1 MTFRAREIGHHAE
14 IQGKT
19 MEGEMAE
26 SLKGKVALVTGAG
39 RGIGRSTVE
48 SLRTLGATVVAGLEA
63 DSQRQA
69 MEGVDCVLLDVR
81 EASQWAA
88 AVSHCQRAHGGLD
101 ILVNNAGIL
110 REGTAEETSLET
122 WHEVLAVNL
131 MSVFLGAKYAVPALK
146 ERGGGAIVNV
156 ASIDGL
162 MGNLRHVAYAAS
174 KGGVVSITRAL
185 AMDHAPDGI
194 RVNCVCPGTVNTQMV
209 RENMAVYS
217 EELIRQKHPLG
228 RQAEPEEVAD
238 AIAYLCSPQ
247 ASFITGQAL
256 PVDGGRSI
264 R

>member
-1 MTFRAREIGHHAE
+1 
-14 IQGKT
+14 
-19 MEGEMAE
+19 MAE

-48 SLRTLGATVVAGLEA
+48 SLGALGATVVAGLEA

-69 MEGVDCVLLDVR
+69 VEGVDCVLLDVR
-81 EASQWAA
+81 EEAHWAG
-88 AVSHCQRAHGGLD
+88 AVSHCLTAHGGLD

-110 REGTAEETSLET
+110 REGTAEETTLET

-131 MSVFLGAKYAVPALK
+131 TGVFLGAKYAVPALK

-162 MGNLRHVAYAAS
+162 MGNHRHVAYAAS

-185 AMDHAPDGI
+185 AIDHAADGI
-194 RVNCVCPGTVNTQMV
+194 RVNCVCPGTVRTQMV
-209 RENMAVYS
+209 LENMAVYS

-228 RQAEPEEVAD
+228 RQAEPGEVAD